1 MLTKPQQLQLQ
12 NTLLDYLT
20 ESRREKFEQVLTER
34 TNHITIAVEVLY
46 QEQNASAVVR
56 TAECYGLQ
64 SINIIEQK
72 YKYKVARDI
81 ARGSDKWVDL
91 NKYYKHE
98 NNALACVN
106 DLKAKGYKIIATTP
120 HTNSCTLDELD
131 INNKTALFFGT
142 EFTGISQDV
151 IDNADG
157 FVRIPM
163 YGFTESFNI
172 SVAAAVCMQH
182 LIHKLKKSTI
192 DWKLTE
198 QELIEKRIDWS
209 IKTIPSGKQIY
220 EHHLKEIL
228 ANVG

>member
-1 MLTKPQQLQLQ
+1 MLSKPQKIQLQ
-12 NTLLDYLT
+12 NVLLDYLT
-20 ESRREKFEQVLTER
+20 ENRKQSFERVLAER
-34 TNHITIAVEVLY
+34 TNHLTLAVEDLY

-56 TAECYGLQ
+56 TAECFGVQ
-64 SINIIEQK
+64 TVNIIEQK
-72 YKYKVARDI
+72 HQYKIARDI

-91 NKYYKHE
+91 NKYHQHE

-131 INNKTALFFGT
+131 ISEKTALFFGT

-182 LIHKLKKSTI
+182 LVSKLKKSDI
-192 DWKLTE
+192 NWHLTE
-198 QELIEKRIDWS
+198 YELLEKRIEWAT
-209 IKTIPSGKQIY
+209 KTIPSGRKIY
-220 EHHLKEIL
+220 EHHVNQIL
-228 ANVG
+228 QNA